1 MNELSAAVGEGAPGK
16 AGAGGLDLSR
26 IRSIDGVDVEGK
38 RVLVRVDFNVP
49 IEAGGVADATRI
61 DRVLPTIAKLARE
74 GAKVVVLSHLGRPKG
89 VPTPETSL
97 QPVAAKMQELMPGT
111 IVRFVGDCVGEVAER
126 AVAALQPGE
135 VAVLENL
142 RYHTGEEKN
151 DPEFAKALAALGDI
165 YVDDAFSTAHRAHAS
180 NTAITTYISSNAGL
194 LMMAEITALGEAL
207 EEPERPVMA
216 IVGGAK
222 VSTKIEVLSNLAARM
237 DQLVVGGGMANTF
250 LLAKGVEIGASFSEP
265 DFVETAR
272 TIMAK
277 AERSGCEIVLPSDVV
292 VAKELKAGVA
302 WHVCPVGEVP
312 ADAMILDFGPES
324 LADLERRLGAVR
336 TVLWNG
342 PLGAFETAPFGE
354 ATCALAGEVARLTKE
369 GKLVSVAGGGD
380 TVRALNAAHAAADFT
395 YVSTAGG
402 AFLEWLG
409 GHELPAVLALARS
422 GARAPCG

>member
-89 VPTPETSL
+89 VPTRETSL

-354 ATCALAGEVARLTKE
+354 ATSALAREVARLTKE

>member
-354 ATCALAGEVARLTKE
+354 ATSALAHEVARLTKE